1 MANGK
6 GGKVV
11 ASVTETVKPI
21 IENMGFELVDVEY
34 VKEGPEWY
42 LRLYVD
48 RKGGISIDECADIS
62 EAVEPLIDELDPI
75 DGAYIFEV
83 SSPGLDRP
91 LKTDNDFARY
101 EGELVDVS
109 LYAPQDGEKQFTGK
123 LLPKTDGLISIETAD
138 KKVINFEEK
147 AVALVKRTIVFN

>member
-11 ASVTETVKPI
+11 ASVTDVVKPI

-123 LLPKTDGLISIETAD
+123 LLPKTDGKISIETAD
-138 KKVINFEEK
+138 KKMIVFEEK